1 MEQDR
6 IEAEKKCAMEAEQ
19 ERLRKIE
26 EAKLAKEEA
35 QRLAIEQTEYV
46 SFLLQIDE
54 WMLRLKEQIY
64 IN

>member
-1 MEQDR
+1 
-6 IEAEKKCAMEAEQ
+6 MEAEQ

-35 QRLAIEQTEYV
+35 QRLAIEQTEY
-46 SFLLQIDE
+46 IDE